1 MKYLKKF
8 EGLSADDLLGQHD
21 THFHGSYNDL
31 HTKSEEP
38 ENEEPEMV
46 EPEVT
51 EEKPKLSLN
60 PDTLMDQTKRDF
72 NGSKSSRIKNFLGFE
87 NK

>member
-8 EGLSADDLLGQHD
+8 EGLSADDLLGQH
-21 THFHGSYNDL
+21 YNDL